1 MQEVNLILKRK
12 NNSYPRCKPTRFT
25 PFWFNL
31 SANVLAWTE
40 GHSSQP
46 ESLHNQAPDT
56 SSSVNT
62 HSETAKTNNKAPIIV
77 PILGAGTLQVTHQ
90 DDQPHQLGVG
100 AFSSLAGDDVPLLW
114 GADDDL
120 GSADLLLAQLVI
132 PRQFGHVDAITRQAL
147 RGHPR
152 VIKIG

>member
-1 MQEVNLILKRK
+1 M
-12 NNSYPRCKPTRFT
+12 
-25 PFWFNL
+25 
-31 SANVLAWTE
+31 LARIE

-56 SSSVNT
+56 SSTVNT
-62 HSETAKTNNKAPIIV
+62 HPETAKTNDRAPVTV
-77 PILGAGTLQVTHQ
+77 PILGAGALQVAHQ

-100 AFSSLAGDDVPLLW
+100 TFSSLAGDDVPLLW

-132 PRQFGHVDAITRQAL
+132 PRQLGHIDAITRQAL
-147 RGHPR
+147 RGNPG